1 MRDVDGQRLLFHG
14 AVVLLVGLLT
24 GLPFGMAIAD
34 GWGEESVRAWRVAHT
49 GLVGG
54 GVVLIAIA
62 GALRHVRLGPSA
74 AAWLVWS
81 LVVTVY
87 AAVIALGLGPIL
99 GVRGLEPTPPSANL
113 LVFAANIV
121 LAVGAF
127 IATVLLVG
135 GARAGRSG
143 PRA

>member
-74 AAWLVWS
+74 AVWLVWS

-99 GVRGLEPTPPSANL
+99 GVRGLEPTLPSANL
-113 LVFAANIV
+113 LVFAANMV

-127 IATVLLVG
+127 IATVLLIA
-135 GARAGRSG
+135 GARGRSATG
-143 PRA
+143 T